1 MRLFYRI
8 LQGIVLGGTAVLL
21 WFFLVGVGDGSVG
34 ASNILLWTILL
45 AVPMGAL
52 LLAWNLWSRAN
63 KAAACIVLAV
73 PATPAFLYGLFVLM
87 IVILQPDFR

>member
-1 MRLFYRI
+1 MKLFYRL
-8 LQGIVLGGTAVLL
+8 LQGIVFTGTAALL
-21 WFFLVGVGDGSVG
+21 WFFLVGIGDGSVG

-45 AVPMGAL
+45 AVPVGAL
-52 LLAWNLWSRAN
+52 LLAWNLWSRRN
-63 KAAACIVLAV
+63 TAAACIILAV